1 MANLALNGGSC
12 VRTAEAATW
21 PRATAEDEQ
30 AVLEALRD
38 GRWSRINADRARD
51 FERKFADFQGARYGV
66 SLNSGTSAL
75 ELGLLA
81 MGIKPGDEVILSP
94 YTFMASA
101 TSILVT
107 RGVPIFVDIDP
118 DTYNIDPDLI
128 EAAITDR
135 TFAIMAVH
143 FGGRAC
149 DMQRILDIAK
159 KHDLKV
165 IEDAS
170 HSHGATWNNRGL
182 GCIGDVGALSL
193 GSGKNLSSGEGGI
206 LLTNNEEI
214 Y

>member
-1 MANLALNGGSC
+1 MAKLAINGGTR
-12 VRTAEAATW
+12 VRTQEHLPW

-30 AVLEALRD
+30 AVLEVLRD
-38 GRWSRINADRARD
+38 SQWCRISADRAHE

-81 MGIKPGDEVILSP
+81 MGLPPGGEVIVSP
-94 YTFMASA
+94 YTFMASV

-107 RGVPIFVDIDP
+107 RGVPVFVDIDP

-149 DMQRILDIAK
+149 DMQAILDIAK
-159 KHDLKV
+159 KHNLKS
-165 IEDAS
+165 D
-170 HSHGATWNNRGL
+170 RRRF
-182 GCIGDVGALSL
+182 ALSRRYL
-193 GSGKNLSSGEGGI
+193 ESPGTGLHRRRGSGEPGQRQESQRGRGGH
-206 LLTNNEEI
+206 TAHQ
-214 Y
+214 